1 MLSILEVFAVNKLTS
16 STRVIGLIGHPVKHS
31 LSPVMQNAAVDYCGL
46 DLCYLTFDVLPE
58 RLEEAVR
65 GMISLG
71 FVGFNVT
78 IPHKEAVLNYID
90 KLDDSAR
97 LIGAVNTVV
106 IKDGTTY
113 GYNTDG
119 KGFLDSLQ
127 KEGVLYQGKRILI
140 IGAGGAG
147 RAVATALDAAGA
159 SKIII
164 ANRNL
169 KRAHELAEH
178 IKKVGAESSALGLN
192 DDEKLRFELEKADI
206 IVNATPVGMSPHD
219 NVLPISHMDCINPKT
234 VVCDLIYRPL
244 QTRFLRTAREIGCKV
259 VGGLGMLLYQGV
271 EAFRLFTG
279 LKPPMEVMQQALQDE
294 L

>member
-1 MLSILEVFAVNKLTS
+1 MNKLTS
-16 STRVIGLIGHPVKHS
+16 SIRVIGVIGHPVKHS
-31 LSPVMQNAAVDYCGL
+31 LSPVMHNAAIDYYEL
-46 DLCYLTFDVLPE
+46 DLCYLAFDVLPE
-58 RLEEAVR
+58 RLEEAVK

-78 IPHKEAVLNYID
+78 IPHKETILNYID

-97 LIGAVNTVV
+97 LMGAVNTVL
-106 IKDGTTY
+106 IKDGITY

-127 KEGVLYQGKRILI
+127 KEGVSYQGKRVLI
-140 IGAGGAG
+140 IGAGGAA
-147 RAVATALDAAGA
+147 RAVATALATAGA

-169 KRAHELAEH
+169 KRVHELAEH
-178 IKKVGAESSALGLN
+178 IEKAGAESSALGLN

-219 NVLPISHMDCINPKT
+219 NVLPISHIDCINPKT
-234 VVCDLIYRPL
+234 VVCDLIYRPSETL
-244 QTRFLRTAREIGCKV
+244 FLRKAREIGCKV
-259 VGGLGMLLYQGV
+259 VGGLGMLLCQGV

-279 LKPPMEVMQQALQDE
+279 INPPMEVMQQALLDE